1 MDRFTHIDPLLAR
14 PVRYNKDFMRAYI
27 SVAKYRYS
35 DVLES
40 IDWNMEEY
48 A

>member
-1 MDRFTHIDPLLAR
+1 MDRFTHIDPLLAK
-14 PVRYNKDFMRAYI
+14 PVRYNKDFTRAYI

-40 IDWNMEEY
+40 IDWNMEDC